1 MCGVGGMCEKEACER
16 SAGRGMRVY
25 EGRDVKRS
33 CGSGQ
38 RWSVQRPPTHVGSLT
53 KLRKRQTFS
62 IEPFSSKSCSKK
74 QAASLFT

>member
-25 EGRDVKRS
+25 EGRDVKS

-38 RWSVQRPPTHVGSLT
+38 RWSVQRSPTHVGSLA
-53 KLRKRQTFS
+53 KLRKRLQTFS